1 MMCFTML
8 AMPTIALGSPEAFQY
23 NRAHSLFWA
32 PQHAQ
37 SAALAVSGRSAALA
51 VAELGS
57 CASSGRAWQLRAGR
71 DA

>member
-8 AMPTIALGSPEAFQY
+8 AMPTIALGSPDAFQY

-37 SAALAVSGRSAALA
+37 SAPLAVSGRSAALA